1 LDYFTF
7 ITILEGDAAR
17 LARWRNR
24 PNRLIALF
32 FSEVRDPTL
41 LRWN

>member
-24 PNRLIALF
+24 LIALF